1 MRGRSPERPD
11 ASGGGSRPI
20 FWGTLTQFLPGLL
33 SELNSGENSIKDHAA
48 RPGAAHGSA
57 ARPLG
62 GPHDRSARLR
72 HVWSGAQKVT
82 FHCALRGAPT
92 PRADLRRAP
101 HDGRPPPAA
110 REAKAPLANHIQ
122 QMRLPRR
129 FKRRIPASQRAET
142 AATVAKKH
150 IEITTSPDRRS
161 FAESHEY
168 AKVDG
173 GVATV
178 GITDYAANALGDIVF
193 VDLPEVGDEV
203 EKGEAFGAV
212 ESVKAASDV
221 YAPISGEVV
230 EINGALEDTPDLV
243 NSSALEDGWFIK
255 VKMSDEGE
263 VGSLMDEAA
272 YAEHTKE

>member
-1 MRGRSPERPD
+1 MLRVLAQRTAPQL
-11 ASGGGSRPI
+11 A
-20 FWGTLTQFLPGLL
+20 
-33 SELNSGENSIKDHAA
+33 
-48 RPGAAHGSA
+48 
-57 ARPLG
+57 
-62 GPHDRSARLR
+62 RSAVR
-72 HVWSGAQKVT
+72 T
-82 FHCALRGAPT
+82 TALRGFATFGAVPKKSRFIARYAGAPT
-92 PRADLRRAP
+92 AHTSFVVRRMT
-101 HDGRPPPAA
+101 DGRRRPPARQKRCSQTTSSDA
-110 REAKAPLANHIQ
+110 ASETLQAKNS
-122 QMRLPRR
+122 RLPTGRERR
-129 FKRRIPASQRAET
+129 HSRKIPGRRHP
-142 AATVAKKH
+142 
-150 IEITTSPDRRS
+150 SPDRRS